1 MIRAVIIDRHPAMR
15 AGIEALFSR
24 TDDVVIV
31 AGVSDDPREV
41 AHALYRTAPDVVI
54 VEHSTPGVDGVELA
68 RLIKAWPP
76 APRVVIH
83 ADGIDATLVATAML
97 AGADALADSRGE
109 ARDLAAA
116 VRSAARG
123 RALFPELDS
132 ATRSDLAR
140 RLAGQDQPILRM
152 FLAAVAPRDVAR
164 ALKVDARTLRTR
176 MNAIIESLR
185 ETGGGTPSAAAG

>member
-1 MIRAVIIDRHPAMR
+1 MIRAAIIDRHPAMR
-15 AGIEALFSR
+15 AGIEALFAR
-24 TDDVVIV
+24 TDDVVVV
-31 AGVSDDPREV
+31 AGVSGDPREV

-54 VEHSTPGVDGVELA
+54 VEHATPGADGVELA
-68 RLIKAWPP
+68 RLIKAQPP

-83 ADGIDATLVATAML
+83 ADGVDATLVASAML

-123 RALFPELDS
+123 RARFPELDC
-132 ATRSDLAR
+132 ATRADLAR
-140 RLAGQDQPILRM
+140 RLAAQDQPILRM

-164 ALKVDARTLRTR
+164 ALKIDARTLRAR
-176 MNAIIESLR
+176 MTAIIELLR